1 MLFFALLL
9 LVGGFAFVGL
19 PSHSIAMSS
28 DWLPVEEG
36 REEGG
41 GGEWVVICGVKTVGS
56 CLPFS
61 RFSDFHTAA
70 DCWLTVIEM
79 LLIMQRNIWIELV
92 AKAILWIRRRKLE
105 ADAGA

>member
-1 MLFFALLL
+1 MTSKNISFAINNLLKVFYNHVNIKKNLRLAVSSGWNIMLFFALLL

-41 GGEWVVICGVKTVGS
+41 EWVVICGVKTVGS
-56 CLPFS
+56 CLLFS

-70 DCWLTVIEM
+70 DC
-79 LLIMQRNIWIELV
+79 
-92 AKAILWIRRRKLE
+92 
-105 ADAGA
+105 